1 MKPRSY
7 LIYGFEGRGSSRY
20 LVLETLS
27 ASEARDL
34 RDARTC
40 SGFPTEVFS
49 NDVRM
54 TLEELDQLADIEDR
68 FRTVRP

>member
-7 LIYGFEGRGSSRY
+7 CIYGFEGRSGTAY

-34 RDARTC
+34 RDARSC
-40 SGFPTEVFS
+40 SGFRTEVHS
-49 NDVRM
+49 SGVPITR
-54 TLEELDQLADIEDR
+54 EELDQLADLEDR
-68 FRTVRP
+68 SGPKRP